1 MQRNKTQTF
10 FSRFLVVFVLLCFV
24 GMTGYSDL
32 LHDHDVDFSESH
44 EDCSPCNWTKLHKA
58 SASKKVYIAN
68 VFSFSD
74 ISFQRVK
81 SLASIVKAE
90 LLFVSCY
97 SSFHY
102 NYRVRGPLKSFC
114 FCFGTGCR
122 VSMCTSDR
130 TPRQTGA
137 LQTCRLLLER

>member
-68 VFSFSD
+68 VFSFSETT
-74 ISFQRVK
+74 FQLSLLK
-81 SLASIVKAE
+81 SKYFLPDFHNRGPP
-90 LLFVSCY
+90 FVS
-97 SSFHY
+97 
-102 NYRVRGPLKSFC
+102 
-114 FCFGTGCR
+114 
-122 VSMCTSDR
+122 
-130 TPRQTGA
+130 
-137 LQTCRLLLER
+137 

>member
-32 LHDHDVDFSESH
+32 LHGHDVDFSESH

-74 ISFQRVK
+74 ISFQRFLLK
-81 SLASIVKAE
+81 SEGFLSGFYIRGPP
-90 LLFVSCY
+90 FVS
-97 SSFHY
+97 
-102 NYRVRGPLKSFC
+102 
-114 FCFGTGCR
+114 
-122 VSMCTSDR
+122 
-130 TPRQTGA
+130 
-137 LQTCRLLLER
+137 